1 MAPMYY
7 DLSSSSTT
15 SASAGSQSTS
25 CAAKILTGTA
35 VSAALKGVYAAAR
48 GGTAGGGILRVITA
62 GTAQS
67 SSGSSFVLNK
77 RNSNYA
83 TAVTSAMTATT
94 CSQTAT
100 ERTAVG
106 FAQTGGMGGW
116 VAIEPD
122 AAILLQGG
130 GGANGNAE
138 FTTIANAASVT
149 FDYTVEL
156 SEQ

>member
-1 MAPMYY
+1 MPMYY
-7 DLSSSSTT
+7 ELSSNSTT
-15 SASAGSQSTS
+15 SSSAGSQSTS
-25 CAAKILTGTA
+25 CAAKLLTGTG
-35 VSAALKGVYAAAR
+35 VSAAVKGVYAAAR
-48 GGTAGGGILRVITA
+48 GGTAGGGILRVFTA

-67 SSGSSFVLNK
+67 SSGSTATLQK

-94 CSQTAT
+94 CSQTSN

-122 AAILLQGG
+122 AAILLQAG

>member
-1 MAPMYY
+1 MPMYY
-7 DLSSSSTT
+7 DLASNSTT
-15 SASAGSQSTS
+15 SSSAGSQSTS
-25 CAAKILTGTA
+25 CAAKLLTGTGVGA
-35 VSAALKGVYAAAR
+35 GIRGVYAAAR
-48 GGTAGGGILRVITA
+48 GGTAGGGIMRVITA

-77 RNSNYA
+77 RNSNFPTA
-83 TAVTSAMTATT
+83 TTSAMTATT

-100 ERTAVG
+100 QRFAVG

-122 AAILLQGG
+122 AEVLLQAG

-156 SEQ
+156 AER

>member
-1 MAPMYY
+1 MPMYY
-7 DLSSSSTT
+7 DLSSQGTT
-15 SASAGSQSTS
+15 SATAGSQTTS
-25 CAAKILTGTA
+25 AHAKLLTGTG
-35 VSAALKGVYAAAR
+35 VSASIRGVYAAAR
-48 GGTAGGGILRVITA
+48 GGTAGGGIFRVITA
-62 GTAQS
+62 GTAMD
-67 SSGSSFVLNK
+67 SGGSTATLQK

-83 TAVTSAMTATT
+83 TAATSAMTAVT
-94 CSQTAT
+94 CAQTAN

-138 FTTIANAASVT
+138 FPTIANAASVT
-149 FDYTVEL
+149 FDFTIEL
-156 SEQ
+156 AEA

>member
-1 MAPMYY
+1 MYY
-7 DLSSSSTT
+7 DVTSNSTT
-15 SASAGSQSTS
+15 SSSAGSQSTS
-25 CAAKILTGTA
+25 CAAKLLTGTGVNA
-35 VSAALKGVYAAAR
+35 GVRGVYAAAR
-48 GGTAGGGILRVITA
+48 GGTAGGGIMRVLTA

-67 SSGSSFVLNK
+67 SSGSTATLQK

-83 TAVTSAMTATT
+83 TATTSAMTATT
-94 CSQTAT
+94 CSQTST
-100 ERTAVG
+100 QRISIG

-122 AAILLQGG
+122 AQVTLQSG

-149 FDYTVEL
+149 FDYTIEL
-156 SEQ
+156 AEY